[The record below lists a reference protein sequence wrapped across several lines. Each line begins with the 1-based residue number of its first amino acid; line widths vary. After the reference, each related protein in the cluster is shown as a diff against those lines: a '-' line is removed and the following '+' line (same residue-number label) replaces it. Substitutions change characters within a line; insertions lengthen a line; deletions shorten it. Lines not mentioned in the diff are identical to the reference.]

1 MPSPKTAFDGTKF
14 KAGTKA
20 YTMKEGQEFTI
31 AYKGSTNLHAFPFT
45 ASITGPDSLGG
56 GEDFTLVSHSGEL
69 NSGEVL
75 YMKAAPSV
83 VAGHLGNTGPVKGY
97 VNIYVGDNGKPKV
110 GTRIHP
116 TAAKAAEKAKN
127 ADSEIIKAGVPISW

>member
-20 YTMKEGQEFTI
+20 YTTKEGQEFAI
-31 AYKGSTNLHAFPFT
+31 AYKGSTNLPAFPFT
-45 ASITGPDSLGG
+45 ASITGPDG
-56 GEDFTLVSHSGEL
+56 GEDFTLVSNSGKL
-69 NSGEVL
+69 NSGEEL

-83 VAGHLGNTGPVKGY
+83 TGHYTGTGTVKGY